1 MREARREE
9 RQKWELTF
17 VPDPIDLRALPRNVA
32 LRARQILQGLASHRN
47 YREFYGKRLLHNR
60 DEIGCSVTRNDRLL
74 C

>member
-17 VPDPIDLRALPRNVA
+17 VRDPIDLRALPRNVA
-32 LRARQILQGLASHRN
+32 LRARQLLQGLASHRN

-60 DEIGCSVTRNDRLL
+60 EVIGCSVTRNDRLL